1 MLILTTSSNF
11 LLRLILSPHDTET
24 VMDIFTWLAV
34 TAAIGIHLIILTHGV
49 RNKGMI
55 TFLGGIAAVAVLF
68 TLISP

>member
-1 MLILTTSSNF
+1 
-11 LLRLILSPHDTET
+11 
-24 VMDIFTWLAV
+24 MDIFTWLAV